1 MPFRSSPEQLLPPD
15 PLQTRTLGFLLR
27 EAYSRRQ
34 QCVYEA
40 VAAAGHP
47 KLRALHSPVLRHL
60 PPDGGRVAD
69 LARATGLAKQ
79 SVGYIVNDLVA
90 LGYLRIE
97 PDPEDGRARRL
108 RYTAR
113 GHKLLAALVQAS
125 READDALAATL
136 GAERLRTLREMLE
149 AVLDKPPAPRKIRR
163 ARQSAAP

>member
-1 MPFRSSPEQLLPPD
+1 MPSRPSPDQLLPHD

-27 EAYSRRQ
+27 EAYGRRQ
-34 QCVYEA
+34 QRVYEA

-47 KLRALHSPVLRHL
+47 GLRALHSPVLRHL

-90 LGYLRIE
+90 LGYLRVE

-113 GHKLLAALVQAS
+113 GHRLLAALLQAS

-136 GAERLRTLREMLE
+136 GPERLKTLREMLE
-149 AVLDKPPAPRKIRR
+149 AVVDEPPVARR
-163 ARQSAAP
+163 ARRTRRSAAP